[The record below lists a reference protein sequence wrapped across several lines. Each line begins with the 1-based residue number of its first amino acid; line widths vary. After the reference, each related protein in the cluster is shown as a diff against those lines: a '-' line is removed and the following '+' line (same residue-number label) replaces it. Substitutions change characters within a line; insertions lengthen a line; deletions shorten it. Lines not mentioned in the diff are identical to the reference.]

1 MRRATAGAGDGSPLH
16 EGRAQGTPI
25 RSGAVDCGMTP
36 LLALTA
42 VLASG
47 PIEVGQM
54 VPDVTLTDMDGKAVR
69 LSEFRG
75 KKVIL
80 FTWASW

>member
-1 MRRATAGAGDGSPLH
+1 
-16 EGRAQGTPI
+16 
-25 RSGAVDCGMTP
+25 MTP